1 MPNKIS
7 MTKRNKLQ
15 HLPDDDQRKLLT
27 DGNSIVSQV
36 AQLSDINR
44 RLRRKIFDHY
54 TVFEISRHLSSM
66 LDTKSLLDAILLTCL
81 GQMGVDG
88 AVILLT
94 DSKSKLITDPHS
106 KGIITDNFKD
116 LAIDYNSSFI
126 EVLLKLERPLT
137 VAELHNYLETNHSIF
152 KLLNKLQIKLIT
164 PMIIKNRLLGILFL
178 TDKISGASYYEN
190 DLEFLSLLMNQ
201 LSVAME
207 NARLYEQERQ
217 INEELQRT
225 QKLLVESEKMAA
237 LGKLSASIAHEVN
250 NPLGIIN
257 NYLQIL
263 SIKEMPEDV
272 YSNYIKILKE
282 EVRRIAGIVNQLLDF
297 YRPHQDYVVEVDLKR
312 VIAETFT
319 LLSHLL
325 TKSGVDVQ
333 MDIQEDLPII
343 WGSPEKLK
351 QVFLNLLMNTIEAL
365 RNGGKVKIS
374 AKIIGQHIDIRVS
387 DNGTGIA
394 KENLSKI
401 FEPFYTTKAKDGIGL
416 GLSVC
421 YGIIQ
426 WHKGDIS
433 VSNNSDGGATFQ
445 ISLPIKK
452 KDE

>member
-137 VAELHNYLETNHSIF
+137 VAELHNYLEKNHSIF

>member
-27 DGNSIVSQV
+27 DGNSIISQV

-137 VAELHNYLETNHSIF
+137 VAELHNYLEKNHSIF

>member
-1 MPNKIS
+1 
-7 MTKRNKLQ
+7 MTESNKLQ
-15 HLPDDDQRKLLT
+15 HLPNDDQMKLLAE
-27 DGNSIVSQV
+27 GNSLAYQV

-94 DSKSKLITDPHS
+94 DSKSKRIANARS
-106 KGIITDNFKD
+106 KGIITDGLKD
-116 LAIDYNSSFI
+116 VAIDYNSRFV
-126 EVLLKLERPLT
+126 EVLLKLEKPLT
-137 VAELHNYLETNHSIF
+137 VAELLNHLNPNHSNF
-152 KLLNKLQIKLIT
+152 RLLKKLQIQLIA
-164 PMIIKNRLLGILFL
+164 PMIMKNKLMGILLL
-178 TDKISGASYYEN
+178 TDKISGASFYEN

-201 LSVAME
+201 LSVALE
-207 NARLYEQERQ
+207 NARLYEQEHQ

-263 SIKEMPEDV
+263 SIREMPKDV

-282 EVRRIAGIVNQLLDF
+282 EVKRIAGIVNQLLDF
-297 YRPHQDYVVEVDLKR
+297 YRPHQDIVVEVDLKR
-312 VIAETFT
+312 VIAESLT
-319 LLSHLL
+319 LLSHLF
-325 TKSGVDVQ
+325 TKTRVDVQ
-333 MDIQEDLPII
+333 MDIQKNLPVIS
-343 WGSPEKLK
+343 GSPEKLK
-351 QVFLNLLMNTIEAL
+351 QVFLNLLMNAIEAL
-365 RNGGKVKIS
+365 PRGGKVKIS
-374 AKIIGQHIDIRVS
+374 AKMKGQDIEIEVG
-387 DNGTGIA
+387 DNGAGIV

-401 FEPFYTTKAKDGIGL
+401 FEPFYTTKERDGIGL

-421 YGIIQ
+421 YGIVQ
-426 WHKGDIS
+426 WHQGNIS
-433 VSNNSDGGATFQ
+433 VHNNSDGGATFR
-445 ISLPIKK
+445 ISLPIKR
-452 KDE
+452 KDEQ

>member
-137 VAELHNYLETNHSIF
+137 VAELHNYLEKNHSIF

-433 VSNNSDGGATFQ
+433 VSNNSDGGA
-445 ISLPIKK
+445 
-452 KDE
+452 